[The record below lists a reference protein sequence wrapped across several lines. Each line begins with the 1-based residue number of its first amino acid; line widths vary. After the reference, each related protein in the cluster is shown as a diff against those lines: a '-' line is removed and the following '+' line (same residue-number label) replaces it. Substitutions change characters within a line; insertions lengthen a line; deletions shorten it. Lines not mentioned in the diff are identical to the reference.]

1 MGPEIDVDPAMTAN
15 IMNGNG
21 EVVHRS
27 TYHGLKEDEWTNKAH
42 ILLRKEFDRNNK
54 DMFGPDVSTYNFPD
68 VHFDDTP
75 LYEIYEDNTIDVE
88 CGLAGNTEDD
98 EEPSLDNGLDRE
110 VPTPDLNGNY
120 VNALVVFPR
129 GNIYTIG
136 KVIGW
141 KRYEYG
147 NTVVRT
153 NDNPILDTR
162 EYHVDF
168 D

>member
-1 MGPEIDVDPAMTAN
+1 MLSRYLGPEIDVDPAMTAN
-15 IMNGNG
+15 IMNGNV

-75 LYEIYEDNTIDVE
+75 LYKIYEDDTTDIE

-98 EEPSLDNGLDRE
+98 
-110 VPTPDLNGNY
+110 
-120 VNALVVFPR
+120 
-129 GNIYTIG
+129 
-136 KVIGW
+136 
-141 KRYEYG
+141 
-147 NTVVRT
+147 
-153 NDNPILDTR
+153 
-162 EYHVDF
+162 
-168 D
+168 